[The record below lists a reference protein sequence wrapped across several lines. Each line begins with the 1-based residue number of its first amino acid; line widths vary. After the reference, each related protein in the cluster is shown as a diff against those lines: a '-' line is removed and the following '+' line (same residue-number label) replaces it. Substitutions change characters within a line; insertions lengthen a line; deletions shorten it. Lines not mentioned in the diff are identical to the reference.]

1 MRKKSFF
8 AHKLQTFF
16 FTVVVLIFDLVD
28 IAIEVSFS
36 HQARTFS
43 LRSFDHFFFLYS
55 GRMQFHDKYFLDD
68 DDDDD
73 VIDDACLKR
82 FATPKDDFYISLK
95 ELPEPS
101 ILLYMYYNPGL
112 QILM

>member
-1 MRKKSFF
+1 
-8 AHKLQTFF
+8 
-16 FTVVVLIFDLVD
+16 
-28 IAIEVSFS
+28 
-36 HQARTFS
+36 
-43 LRSFDHFFFLYS
+43 
-55 GRMQFHDKYFLDD
+55 MQFHDKYFLDDD

>member
-8 AHKLQTFF
+8 AHKLQRLF
-16 FTVVVLIFDLVD
+16 FTVVLIFDLVG
-28 IAIEVSFS
+28 IAIEVSSS
-36 HQARTFS
+36 HQAKTFS
-43 LRSFDHFFFLYS
+43 LRSFFFLYS
-55 GRMQFHDKYFLDD
+55 GKMQFHDKYFLD

-82 FATPKDDFYISLK
+82 FATAKDDFYISLK